1 MRGGRRRVESAAMI
15 SFSESKGTKRKARKP
30 KRAITLHLAVRDVS
44 PRVWRQLR
52 VPDTLWLSR
61 LHDTI
66 QILFSWYD
74 YQLHRFNV
82 NGVLYGNP
90 GKAEGDAIVEDDRD
104 FMLAD
109 LELAAKEAFEYQY
122 FFGDG
127 WTVDIRVE
135 RVETTA
141 DAPKHPE
148 CLDGKLNGPPE
159 DCGGPEGYKEILY
172 SFKHPDEPVSKEWL
186 DWLGDAFDPADFD
199 RAKTNKAL
207 AKLPQ

>member
-1 MRGGRRRVESAAMI
+1 MI
-15 SFSESKGTKRKARKP
+15 SFSESKGTKRKAGKP
-30 KRAITLHLAVRDVS
+30 KRCITLHLALRDVS

-66 QILFSWYD
+66 QIVFSWYD

-90 GKAEGDAIVEDDRD
+90 GKAEVDAIVEDDRD

-109 LELAAKEAFEYQY
+109 LELAAKDAFEYQY

-135 RVETTA
+135 RVETTS

-148 CLDGKLNGPPE
+148 CLDGKLNGTARLLTFHHSPRYQDRPGLLAAE
-159 DCGGPEGYKEILY
+159 AEA
-172 SFKHPDEPVSKEWL
+172 
-186 DWLGDAFDPADFD
+186 AF
-199 RAKTNKAL
+199 L
-207 AKLPQ
+207 A